1 MVHIFYAIEFIVVNC
16 TKDYFLLI
24 HISQSIIDSY
34 YNIIHKS
41 PLYQSSKKKNKL
53 IFNPLQ
59 SLFLLFLILYPKTLK
74 TIMKYVLFI
83 FTITN

>member
-34 YNIIHKS
+34 YNIIHTS
-41 PLYQSSKKKNKL
+41 PL
-53 IFNPLQ
+53 
-59 SLFLLFLILYPKTLK
+59 
-74 TIMKYVLFI
+74 
-83 FTITN
+83 